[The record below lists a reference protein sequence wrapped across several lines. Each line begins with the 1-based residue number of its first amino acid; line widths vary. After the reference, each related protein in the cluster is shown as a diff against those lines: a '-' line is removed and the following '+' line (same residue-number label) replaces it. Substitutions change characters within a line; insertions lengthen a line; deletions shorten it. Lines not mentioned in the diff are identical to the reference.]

1 MSISTEKK
9 VGMQVSLPKTYDTI
23 TLKQYVDFN
32 CAKTDITKAMIAT
45 GSTRA
50 EVESMLFQTIDY
62 INESFYDAC
71 EVGTPRHE
79 QTFATGGMH
88 IGFVP
93 DINSLSFGEFVDLD
107 ALSNQVWTKE
117 GINYKELPRL
127 MAILFR
133 PIEAKVGKHYTLKP
147 YSSDSIP
154 TYIDYINQMTMD
166 RVNGALVFF
175 STIERESLLN
185 SQVSSLH
192 QMRMMMMETSA
203 HQADWI
209 DGDGITSLSQ

>member
-1 MSISTEKK
+1 ME
-9 VGMQVSLPKTYDTI
+9 VSLPKNYNTI
-23 TLKQYVDFN
+23 TLKQYVEFM
-32 CAKTDITKAMIAT
+32 CANTDVTKAMIAT
-45 GSTRA
+45 GKSRA
-50 EVESMLFQTIDY
+50 EVESMLYQTIDF

-71 EVGTPRHE
+71 EVGTPKHE
-79 QTFATGGMH
+79 QTFGAGGMH

-107 ALSNQVWTKE
+107 ALSNQVWTSE
-117 GINYKELPRL
+117 GINFKELPRL

-133 PIEAKVGKHYTLKP
+133 PIEAKVGKFYTLKP
-147 YSSDSIP
+147 YSSDAIP

-185 SQVSSLH
+185 SQASSLK
-192 QMRMMMMETSA
+192 QMRMMMMETFP
-203 HQADWI
+203 HQVDLI

>member
-1 MSISTEKK
+1 MME
-9 VGMQVSLPKTYDTI
+9 VSLPKNYNSI
-23 TLKQYVDFN
+23 TLKQYVDFM
-32 CAKTDITKAMIAT
+32 CAKTDINKAMIAT
-45 GSTRA
+45 GKTRA
-50 EVESMLFQTIDY
+50 EVESMLFQTIDF

-79 QTFATGGMH
+79 QTFGAGGMH

-93 DINSLSFGEFVDLD
+93 DINSLSFREFVDLD
-107 ALSNQVWTKE
+107 AMSNQVWTKE
-117 GINYKELPRL
+117 GVNFKELPRL

-133 PIEAKVGKHYTLKP
+133 PIEAKVGKFYTLKP
-147 YSSDSIP
+147 YSGDAIP
-154 TYIDYINQMTMD
+154 TYIEYINQMTMD

-185 SQVSSLH
+185 SQACSLK
-192 QMRMMMMETSA
+192 QMRMMMMETFP
-203 HQADWI
+203 HQVDLI

>member
-1 MSISTEKK
+1 ME
-9 VGMQVSLPKTYDTI
+9 VSLPKNYNTI
-23 TLKQYVDFN
+23 TLKQYVDFM
-32 CAKTDITKAMIAT
+32 CAKTDVSKAMIAT
-45 GSTRA
+45 GKTRK
-50 EVESMLFQTIDY
+50 EVESMLYQTIDF

-71 EVGTPRHE
+71 EVGTPKHE
-79 QTFATGGMH
+79 QTFGAGGMH

-107 ALSNQVWTKE
+107 ALSNQVWTSE
-117 GINYKELPRL
+117 GVNFKELPRL

-133 PIEAKVGKHYTLKP
+133 PIEAKVGKFYTLKP
-147 YSSDSIP
+147 YSADSIP

-185 SQVSSLH
+185 SQVSSLK
-192 QMRMMMMETSA
+192 QMRMMMMETFP
-203 HQADWI
+203 HQADLI

>member
-1 MSISTEKK
+1 
-9 VGMQVSLPKTYDTI
+9 MQVSLPKTYDTI
-23 TLKQYVDFN
+23 TLKQYVDFM

-79 QTFATGGMH
+79 QTFSAGGMH

-93 DINSLSFGEFVDLD
+93 DINALSFGEFVDLD
-107 ALSNQVWTKE
+107 ALSKQVWAKDE
-117 GINYKELPRL
+117 VNYKELPRL
-127 MAILFR
+127 MSILFR
-133 PIEAKVGKHYTLKP
+133 PIEAKVGKHYTLKA
-147 YSSDSIP
+147 YSADSIP
-154 TYIDYINQMTMD
+154 SYIDYINQMTMD

-185 SQVSSLH
+185 SQVSSLR